1 MSTRNDER
9 VPHHCGHGPLTT
21 RYDHNRIRSKHT
33 KIRIKRWAKRARRH
47 GSSDDT

>member
-1 MSTRNDER
+1 MSNWNDRR
-9 VPHHCGHGPLTT
+9 VPHRFGHGLLTT

-47 GSSDDT
+47 DGNDDT